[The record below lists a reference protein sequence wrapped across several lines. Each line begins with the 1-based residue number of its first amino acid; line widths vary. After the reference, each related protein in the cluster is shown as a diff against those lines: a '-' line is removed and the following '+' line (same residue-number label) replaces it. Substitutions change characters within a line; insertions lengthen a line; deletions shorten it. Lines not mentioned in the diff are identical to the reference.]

1 MLIDENCVVTLSYQ
15 LFTVDENKKEISI
28 EDRSVDDPLE
38 FLFGQGVL
46 LPKVEETLRGK
57 THGFKAEIELHPR
70 DAFGLHREELQT
82 WMDRSKFPKDLEL
95 ELGMKFQTQGPA
107 GKVLSVIVKDI
118 KDDKVLVDGNHP
130 LAGLSLKFVLNVLRV
145 RKATDQE
152 LAKQE
157 VDPTLI
163 H

>member
-1 MLIDENCVVTLSYQ
+1 ME
-15 LFTVDENKKEISI
+15 
-28 EDRSVDDPLE
+28 
-38 FLFGQGVL
+38 
-46 LPKVEETLRGK
+46 
-57 THGFKAEIELHPR
+57 
-70 DAFGLHREELQT
+70 
-82 WMDRSKFPKDLEL
+82 RSKFPKDLEL

-130 LAGLSLKFVLNVLRV
+130 LAGLSLKFALNVLRV

>member
-1 MLIDENCVVTLSYQ
+1 MEPPAGPSCTPCIP
-15 LFTVDENKKEISI
+15 NKKEIPI

-57 THGFKAEIELHPR
+57 THGFKTEIELHPR

-82 WMDRSKFPKDLEL
+82 WMERSKFPKDLEL

-130 LAGLSLKFVLNVLRV
+130 LAGLSLKFALNVLRV